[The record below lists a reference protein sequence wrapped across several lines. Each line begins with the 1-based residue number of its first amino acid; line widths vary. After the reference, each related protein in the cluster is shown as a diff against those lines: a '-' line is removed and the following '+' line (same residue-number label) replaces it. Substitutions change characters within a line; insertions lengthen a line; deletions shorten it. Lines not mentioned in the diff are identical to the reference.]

1 RVYIVYSEPHNGEV
15 AELEQES
22 IALKVPGVGETRDA
36 SSRLTQPAPAASSAG
51 GSGTRRGT
59 HWSGCPDL
67 DNEPD
72 QEFPGKRDLSR
83 GSGQQ
88 HGRSHGSQCPIGRL
102 LGRQ

>member
-1 RVYIVYSEPHNGEV
+1 M
-15 AELEQES
+15 
-22 IALKVPGVGETRDA
+22 A

-51 GSGTRRGT
+51 AAAGPGAELTDW
-59 HWSGCPDL
+59 HVHLIEQDL